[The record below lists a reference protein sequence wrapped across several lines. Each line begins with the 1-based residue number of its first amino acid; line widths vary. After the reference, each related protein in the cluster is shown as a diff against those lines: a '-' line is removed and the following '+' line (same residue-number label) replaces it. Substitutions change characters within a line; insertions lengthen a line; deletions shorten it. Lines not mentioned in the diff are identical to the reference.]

1 MKFVA
6 LEKRHPTVRHL
17 TPYKNANVY
26 GRTLQALFSQGIAKL
41 NYKLLYICKL
51 FLHILMY
58 VALKL
63 AGFTK
68 LLEGPAVVSNDEE
81 TIADTLKFPGFSFYY
96 NEDKLQSSFKKF
108 KSKRKRL
115 LSPTLSNKKEY
126 FSSSSILL
134 KYLDLFD
141 NLAELMESLHPRTL
155 IDAISHLV
163 AIDTYDL
170 CVKQFSAEYVTQ
182 LSHCSNSVEVL
193 TKLFPFSNWCD
204 HCVIRE
210 LLELCNCS
218 EGVKLLDEFD
228 SRIDLI
234 QPITDFPI
242 SAPSSLIVPN
252 DTSYYTIMAI
262 KHKVELSSL
271 KLYHIGMIKSEI
283 IQICGLTKYS
293 CLFLAVTKHNPV
305 VLYWLIPRNL
315 LSFISNALLNF
326 ADCLYSKGILEV
338 AIYPD
343 FVVYTSNIS
352 NVLPL
357 EHFTFRSQNIEVHTN
372 IHTYVHKIYIYVHL

>member
-1 MKFVA
+1 
-6 LEKRHPTVRHL
+6 
-17 TPYKNANVY
+17 
-26 GRTLQALFSQGIAKL
+26 
-41 NYKLLYICKL
+41 
-51 FLHILMY
+51 MY
-58 VALKL
+58 VALKI

-68 LLEGPAVVSNDEE
+68 LLEDSSIVSNDEE
-81 TIADTLKFPGFSFYY
+81 TIADTMEFPGCSFHY
-96 NEDKLQSSFKKF
+96 NEEKLQSSLEKF

-141 NLAELMESLHPRTL
+141 NLAELMESLDPKTL

-163 AIDTYDL
+163 AIDTYDH

-182 LSHCSNSVEVL
+182 LSHYSNSVEVL
-193 TKLFPFSNWCD
+193 TKLFPYSNWCD

-210 LLELCNCS
+210 LLEVCNCS

-228 SRIDLI
+228 SRIDLN
-234 QPITDFPI
+234 QPITDFPMF
-242 SAPSSLIVPN
+242 APSSLITPN

-262 KHKVELSSL
+262 KHKTELSSV
-271 KLYHIGMIKSEI
+271 KLYHIGTIKSEF

-293 CLFLAVTKHNPV
+293 CLFLAITKCNPV
-305 VLYWLIPRNL
+305 VIYWLIPRNL
-315 LSFISNALLNF
+315 LLSISNVVWNF
-326 ADCLYSKGILEV
+326 ADSFYSKGILEV

-343 FVVYTSNIS
+343 FAVCTSNTSNIS
-352 NVLPL
+352 PL
-357 EHFTFRSQNIEVHTN
+357 KYFTFRSQKIEVHTYYSIRN
-372 IHTYVHKIYIYVHL
+372 NS